1 VSPTLLIEQARAL
14 VSTEEGRFAALQSL
28 ATTLLAVIGVV
39 ATIGAT
45 LLAGLHGRVYELI
58 VSIAG
63 LHVSLV
69 ALGAIAVGLLS
80 LGALLSSGTV
90 AIGVLRRT
98 PDPAPEML
106 VAVVGDQF
114 PGMLDDT
121 PEVSGQAL
129 LALLAHQLAELQYA
143 TRSLRNALRAV
154 VQRLAIATVSGL
166 VLAVILMLGT
176 ASTAQDTHLVNTRA
190 KDALAIKAVR

>member
-1 VSPTLLIEQARAL
+1 MTPTLLVEQARAL

-45 LLAGLHGRVYELI
+45 LLAGLHGRIYELV
-58 VSIAG
+58 VSVAG
-63 LHVSLV
+63 LHISLV
-69 ALGAIAVGLLS
+69 AVGAIAVGVLS

-98 PDPAPEML
+98 PDAAPEIL

-114 PGMLDDT
+114 PGMLQDA

-143 TRSLRNALRAV
+143 NRSLRNALSAV
-154 VQRLAIATVSGL
+154 VQRLAIAVVSGL
-166 VLAVILMLGT
+166 VLAVIVMLGT
-176 ASTAQDTHLVNTRA
+176 ASTVQDTHVVNTRA

>member
-1 VSPTLLIEQARAL
+1 LTPTLLVEQARAL

-45 LLAGLHGRVYELI
+45 LLAGLHGRIYELV
-58 VSIAG
+58 VSVAG
-63 LHVSLV
+63 LHISLV
-69 ALGAIAVGLLS
+69 AVGAIAVGVLS

-98 PDPAPEML
+98 PDAAPEIL

-114 PGMLDDT
+114 PGMLQDA

-143 TRSLRNALRAV
+143 NRSLRNARSAV
-154 VQRLAIATVSGL
+154 VQRLAIAVVSGL
-166 VLAVILMLGT
+166 VLAVIVMLGT
-176 ASTAQDTHLVNTRA
+176 ASTVQDTHVVNTRA

>member
-1 VSPTLLIEQARAL
+1 LTPTLLIEQARAL

-45 LLAGLHGRVYELI
+45 LLAGLHGRIYELV
-58 VSIAG
+58 VSVAG
-63 LHVSLV
+63 LHISLV
-69 ALGAIAVGLLS
+69 AVVAIAVGVLS

-98 PDPAPEML
+98 PDAAPEIL

-114 PGMLDDT
+114 PGMLQDA

-129 LALLAHQLAELQYA
+129 LALLAHQLAELQHA
-143 TRSLRNALRAV
+143 NRSLRNALSAV
-154 VQRLAIATVSGL
+154 VQRLAIAVVSGL

-176 ASTAQDTHLVNTRA
+176 ASTVQDTHVVNTRA

>member
-1 VSPTLLIEQARAL
+1 LTPTLLVEQARAL

-45 LLAGLHGRVYELI
+45 LLAGLHGRIYELV
-58 VSIAG
+58 VSVAG
-63 LHVSLV
+63 LHISLV
-69 ALGAIAVGLLS
+69 AVGAIAVGVLS

-98 PDPAPEML
+98 PDAAPEIL

-114 PGMLDDT
+114 PGMLQDA

-143 TRSLRNALRAV
+143 NRSLRNALSAV
-154 VQRLAIATVSGL
+154 VQRLAIAVVSGL
-166 VLAVILMLGT
+166 VLAVIVMLGT
-176 ASTAQDTHLVNTRA
+176 ASTVQDTHVVNTRA

>member
-1 VSPTLLIEQARAL
+1 LLVEQARAL

-45 LLAGLHGRVYELI
+45 LLAGLHGRIYELV
-58 VSIAG
+58 VSVAG
-63 LHVSLV
+63 LHISLV
-69 ALGAIAVGLLS
+69 AVGAIAVGVLS

-98 PDPAPEML
+98 PDAAPEIL

-114 PGMLDDT
+114 PGMLQDA

-143 TRSLRNALRAV
+143 NRSLRNALSAV
-154 VQRLAIATVSGL
+154 VQRLAIAVVSGL
-166 VLAVILMLGT
+166 VLAVIVMLGT
-176 ASTAQDTHLVNTRA
+176 ASTVQDTHVVNTRA